1 VPVLK
6 IHFTEKDLARIKIA
20 ASADPM
26 WEVVTS
32 AYRLRRPEASRVYG
46 EWRNESR
53 GLIPATGKA
62 LMDVIPAY
70 GYCPDFLTPA
80 DSGMDIHDSASA
92 LARTPEAELRRD
104 LGEFA
109 IQGNRIPPWLRRLA
123 DGESSALRGLGTVAQ
138 DYFRQCLAPHWSHV
152 TRTVAKDRAL
162 RAEALL
168 SGGLDLLLSTLHK
181 SARWR
186 APVLEVDFPVD
197 QDLHLNGRGLRLIPS
212 FFCHGMPTTYK
223 NPGLSPVLVYSI
235 DHQGPLNIAGR
246 DLGALSA
253 LLGETRSRVL
263 ETVARGDCNT
273 SQLADRTST
282 SLATASQH
290 ASILRNAGLIA
301 SHKIGKSMV
310 HVATELGLAL
320 LTPQVRH

>member
-1 VPVLK
+1 VLK

-20 ASADPM
+20 ASAEPM
-26 WEVVTS
+26 WEVLTS
-32 AYRLRRPEASRVYG
+32 AYRLRRPEGGRVYG
-46 EWRNESR
+46 QWRNESR
-53 GLIPATGKA
+53 SVIPATGKA

-80 DSGMDIHDSASA
+80 DSAPDIHDGASA
-92 LARTPEAELRRD
+92 LVRTPEAELRRD

-109 IQGNRIPPWLRRLA
+109 VQGNRIPPWLVRMA
-123 DGESSALRGLGTVAQ
+123 EGESSALRGLGTAAQ
-138 DYFRQCLAPHWSHV
+138 EYFRQCLAPHWSHI

-181 SARWR
+181 SVRWR
-186 APVLEVDFPVD
+186 APVLEVDFPVE
-197 QDLHLNGRGLRLIPS
+197 QDLHLDGRGLRLIPS

-223 NPGLSPVLVYSI
+223 NPELSPVLVYSI
-235 DHQGPLNIAGR
+235 DHQGPLSTGGR

-263 ETVARGDCNT
+263 EAVAQGDCNT
-273 SQLADRTST
+273 SELAYRTQT

-290 ASILRNAGLIA
+290 ASVLRNAGLIA
-301 SHKIGKSMV
+301 SHKIGKSMI
-310 HVATELGLAL
+310 HVASELGLAL
-320 LTPQVRH
+320 LSPQVRH

>member
-1 VPVLK
+1 VLK

-20 ASADPM
+20 ASAEPM
-26 WEVVTS
+26 WEVLTS
-32 AYRLRRPEASRVYG
+32 AYRLRRPEAGRVYG
-46 EWRNESR
+46 QWRNESR
-53 GLIPATGKA
+53 SVIPATGKA

-80 DSGMDIHDSASA
+80 DSAQDIHDGASA
-92 LARTPEAELRRD
+92 LVRTPEAELRRD

-109 IQGNRIPPWLRRLA
+109 VQGNRLPPWLARMA
-123 DGESSALRGLGTVAQ
+123 EGESSALRGLGAAAQ
-138 DYFRQCLAPHWSHV
+138 EYFRQCLAPHWSHI

-168 SGGLDLLLSTLHK
+168 SGGLDLLLSTLHR
-181 SARWR
+181 SVRWR
-186 APVLEVDFPVD
+186 APVLEVDFPVE
-197 QDLHLNGRGLRLIPS
+197 QDLYLDGRGLRLIPS

-235 DHQGPLNIAGR
+235 DHQGPLSTGGH

-263 ETVARGDCNT
+263 EAVAQGDCNT
-273 SQLADRTST
+273 SELACRTGI

-290 ASILRNAGLIA
+290 ASVLRNAGLIA
-301 SHKIGKSMV
+301 SHKIGKSMI
-310 HVATELGLAL
+310 HVASELGLAL
-320 LTPQVRH
+320 LNPQVRH